1 MLQSFVLQNSSLN
14 CKSTKPE
21 NVAHLVNV
29 KGLHKLVIRTYFKH
43 PIQYL
48 ACYMQNSLNFN
59 KTLPHLTA
67 LTPMKPAFFVLFGF
81 I

>member
-48 ACYMQNSLNFN
+48 ACVTCKIRLISTKHCL
-59 KTLPHLTA
+59 
-67 LTPMKPAFFVLFGF
+67 